1 MRCSCSYGRGIPRI
15 IMKKLTFATTIKAL
29 RIRYNM
35 SLSRLS
41 DLTGISTDDLSK
53 IEEGARIRLSSYQLG
68 ELADAFFC
76 NRQYLLDLYGWKKGD
91 DTISDYLSY
100 LDNQKLW
107 TDISD
112 AALSCLQDL
121 MPVMAAG

>member
-1 MRCSCSYGRGIPRI
+1 
-15 IMKKLTFATTIKAL
+15 MKKLTFSTTIRAL
-29 RIRYNM
+29 RIRYDL

-41 DLTGISTDDLSK
+41 DLTGISREDLK
-53 IEEGARIRLSSYQLG
+53 KVEEGCRVRLSSYQLG

-91 DTISDYLSY
+91 DCINDYLSY

-107 TDISD
+107 TDKTK
-112 AALSCLQDL
+112 LLF
-121 MPVMAAG
+121 PVSRARGLPWRPAEA

>member
-1 MRCSCSYGRGIPRI
+1 
-15 IMKKLTFATTIKAL
+15 MKKLTFATTIKAL

-100 LDNQKLW
+100 LDDQKLW

-112 AALSCLQDL
+112 VALSCLQDL